1 MWQAELLNTVFGSL
15 SVGVTP
21 STSSY
26 ESIATVTVG
35 SGGAA
40 DITFSSIPSTYKH
53 LQIRLFGR
61 VNGSVTTNGTKLQL
75 NTDTGS
81 NYTYHTLFGNG
92 SSATAYAETSTTQN
106 FMDKLSGAS
115 SGASMFGT
123 IICDILDYA
132 NTSKY
137 KTTRSLGGTD
147 QNGSGVIFFTSGV
160 WQNTAAIT
168 SVKLSPFDGY
178 SYVQYTQAA
187 LYGIKG

>member
-1 MWQAELLNTVFGSL
+1 MPILGIVA
-15 SVGVTP
+15 
-21 STSSY
+21 SSNY
-26 ESIATVTVG
+26 QRVAPDTGAMFPLGMVQVG
-35 SGGAA
+35 SAGAA

-75 NTDTGS
+75 NTDTGG

-115 SGASMFGT
+115 SGANMFGT

-160 WQNTAAIT
+160 WRNTAAIT
-168 SVKLSPFDGY
+168 SIKLSPFDGY